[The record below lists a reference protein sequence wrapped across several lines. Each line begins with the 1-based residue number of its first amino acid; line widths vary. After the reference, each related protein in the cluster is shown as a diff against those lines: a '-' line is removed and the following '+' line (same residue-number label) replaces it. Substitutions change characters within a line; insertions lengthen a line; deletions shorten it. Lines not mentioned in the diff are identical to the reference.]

1 MHMSSLNPSIN
12 LGILAHVDAGK
23 TSLTERL
30 LYDAGALDAVGSVD
44 AGTTRTDSMDVE
56 RRRGITVRSAVAS
69 YTNGDVAVNIVDTPG
84 HPDFIAE
91 VERALAILDGAVLV
105 LSAVEGV
112 QPQTVVIWRAL
123 RRLRVPTLLFIN
135 KTDRRGADPE
145 RVRAEIRRRLP
156 GSDGTR
162 ILAGSAL
169 TGSGVAELAT
179 AITACLPAT
188 PPAADAEPSGVVF
201 KIERD
206 DRGKRVFVRMRAGSV
221 ALRDRLALGG
231 RPRERVTGLQVS
243 TGDGLAT
250 AKHAVGGQIAVLR
263 GLEAARIGDSFGPG
277 HVNTATFVPPT
288 LQAVVKPAVPQERGA
303 VYAAL
308 TELAEQDPLIALRT
322 TGDEIAVSLFGEV
335 QKEVIASLL
344 LEWYGLTVSF
354 RETTVVCIER
364 VRGTGHALEQIQLD
378 DNPYLGTVGLR
389 IEPAPVGSGIRF
401 ELEVE
406 RGAMPPAFFAATE
419 EGVRKALEQGR
430 HGWQVTD
437 CVVTMTDSGY
447 WARQSHAHQKF
458 NKAFS
463 SVAGDFRNLG
473 QVVVAAAL
481 RQAGTTVC
489 EPVDRF
495 DLEVPAAVLGG
506 VLKLLGQLGGIVL
519 ITHPG
524 DLENQRATRLEGD
537 LPAARIRALAGQLP
551 DLTGGEAVLTNRLD
565 HYAPVT
571 TEPPTRVRV
580 GPNPADRREWFRAMP
595 R

>member
-1 MHMSSLNPSIN
+1 MHTSSSIN

-69 YTNGDVAVNIVDTPG
+69 YTSSDVTVNIVDTPG

-169 TGSGVAELAT
+169 TGGGVAELAT
-179 AITACLPAT
+179 AITACLPST

-206 DRGKRVFVRMRAGSV
+206 DRGKRVFVRMRAGSI
-221 ALRDRLALGG
+221 ALRDRLELAG
-231 RPRERVTGLQVS
+231 RARERVTGLQVS
-243 TGDGLAT
+243 TSEGLAT
-250 AKHAVGGQIAVLR
+250 AKRAVGGQIAVLR

-277 HVNTATFVPPT
+277 HVEVESFVPPT
-288 LQAVVKPAVPQERGA
+288 LQAVVEPAVPQERGA

-322 TGDEIAVSLFGEV
+322 TGDQIAVSLFGEV

-344 LEWYGLTVSF
+344 LEWYGLAVSF

-364 VRGTGHALEQIQLD
+364 VRGTGHALEQIRVD

-389 IEPAPVGSGIRF
+389 IQPAPVGSGIRF

-495 DLEVPAAVLGG
+495 DLEVPPTALGG

-519 ITHPG
+519 TTHPG
-524 DLENQRATRLEGD
+524 DPVTQQATRLEGD
-537 LPAARIRALAGQLP
+537 LPAAKVRALTGQLP

-571 TEPPTRVRV
+571 AEPPARVRV
-580 GPNPADRREWFRAMP
+580 GPDPADRREWFREMP

>member
-1 MHMSSLNPSIN
+1 MSPSLN

-30 LYDAGALDAVGSVD
+30 LYDAGELDAVGSVD

-69 YTNGDVAVNIVDTPG
+69 YVADDPGGTVVNIVDTPG

-123 RRLRVPTLLFIN
+123 RRLDVPTLLFIN

-145 RVRAEIRRRLP
+145 RVRADIRRRLP
-156 GSDGTR
+156 GSEETPV
-162 ILAGSAL
+162 LAGSAL
-169 TGSGVAELAT
+169 TGDGVAKLAA
-179 AITACLPAT
+179 AITSELPSS
-188 PPAADAEPSGVVF
+188 PPNVEAEPAGVVF

-206 DRGKRVFVRMRAGSV
+206 DRGKRVFVRMRSGSLAV
-221 ALRDRLALGG
+221 RDRLQLTG
-231 RPRERVTGLQVS
+231 RSRERVTGLQVS
-243 TGDGLAT
+243 TGGGLAP
-250 AKHAVGGQIAVLR
+250 AKRAVGGQIAVLR
-263 GLEAARIGDSFGPG
+263 GLDAARIGDSFGPG
-277 HVNTATFVPPT
+277 QVEVDGFVPPT
-288 LQAVVKPAVPQERGA
+288 LQAVVVPATPHERGA

-344 LEWYGLTVSF
+344 QEWYGLAVTF

-364 VRGTGHALEQIQLD
+364 VRGTGQALEQIKVD
-378 DNPYLGTVGLR
+378 ENPYLGTVGLR

-473 QVVVAAAL
+473 QVVVTAAL

-489 EPVDRF
+489 EPVDRI
-495 DLEVPAAVLGG
+495 DLEVPTTVLGAVLALLGRLGG
-506 VLKLLGQLGGIVL
+506 VVL
-519 ITHPG
+519 TTHPG
-524 DLENQRATRLEGD
+524 DGVTRLEGD
-537 LPAARIRALAGQLP
+537 LPATQIRALTSQLP
-551 DLTGGEAVLTNRLD
+551 DLTGGEAVLANRLD

-571 TEPPTRVRV
+571 TEPPVRRRV
-580 GPNPADRREWFRAMP
+580 GPDPADRRRWFREMP

>member
-1 MHMSSLNPSIN
+1 MHTSSFNPSIN

-69 YTNGDVAVNIVDTPG
+69 YTSGDVTVNIVDTPG

-123 RRLRVPTLLFIN
+123 RRLRVPALLFIN

-156 GSDGTR
+156 GSEDTR
-162 ILAGSAL
+162 ILTGSAL
-169 TGSGVAELAT
+169 TGSGVAELAA
-179 AITACLPAT
+179 AITACLPST
-188 PPAADAEPSGVVF
+188 PPEAAAEPSGVVF

-221 ALRDRLALGG
+221 ALRDRLELAG
-231 RPRERVTGLQVS
+231 RLRERVTGLQVS
-243 TGDGLAT
+243 TSDGLAT
-250 AKHAVGGQIAVLR
+250 AKRAVGGQIAVLR

-277 HVNTATFVPPT
+277 QVNTATFVPPT
-288 LQAVVKPAVPQERGA
+288 LQAVVEPATPQERGA

-344 LEWYGLTVSF
+344 LEWYGLAVSF
-354 RETTVVCIER
+354 RETTVVYIER
-364 VRGTGHALEQIQLD
+364 VRGTGHALEQIRVD

-389 IEPAPVGSGIRF
+389 VEPAPVGSGIRF

-447 WARQSHAHQKF
+447 WARQGHAHQKF

-495 DLEVPAAVLGG
+495 DLEVPTAAMGG
-506 VLKLLGQLGGIVL
+506 VLSLLGRLGGIVL
-519 ITHPG
+519 TTHPG
-524 DLENQRATRLEGD
+524 DPATDQPTRLEGD
-537 LPAARIRALAGQLP
+537 LPAVQVRALTSQLP

-571 TEPPTRVRV
+571 AESPTRVRV
-580 GPNPADRREWFRAMP
+580 GPDPADRGEWFRAMP

>member
-1 MHMSSLNPSIN
+1 MHVLNI
-12 LGILAHVDAGK
+12 GILAHVDAGK

-30 LYDAGALDAVGSVD
+30 LFDSGAIDRLGSVD
-44 AGTTRTDSMDVE
+44 SGDTQTDSGAIE
-56 RRRGITVRSAVAS
+56 RERGITIRTAVA
-69 YTNGDVAVNIVDTPG
+69 TFTVGDLQINLIDTPG
-84 HPDFIAE
+84 HSDFIAE

-123 RRLRVPTLLFIN
+123 RRLQVPTLLFIN
-135 KTDRRGADPE
+135 KTDRRGADPA

-156 GSDGTR
+156 GSADTR
-162 ILAGSAL
+162 ILTGSAL
-169 TGSGVAELAT
+169 TGRGVADLAT
-179 AITACLPAT
+179 AITAHLPST
-188 PPAADAEPSGVVF
+188 PPDVDVEPSGVVF

-221 ALRDRLALGG
+221 ALRDRLELSG

-250 AKHAVGGQIAVLR
+250 GKRAVGGQIAVLR

-277 HVNTATFVPPT
+277 QLEETAKRDWASVPPT
-288 LQAVVKPAVPQERGA
+288 LQAVVEPATPQERGA

-364 VRGTGHALEQIQLD
+364 VHGTGQALEQINVNG
-378 DNPYLGTVGLR
+378 NPYLGTVGLR

-406 RGAMPPAFFAATE
+406 RGAMPPAFFTATE

-447 WARQSHAHQKF
+447 WARQSHSHQKF

-473 QVVVAAAL
+473 QLVVAAAL

-495 DLEVPAAVLGG
+495 DLEVPATALGG
-506 VLKLLGQLGGIVL
+506 VLRLLGQLGGLVL
-519 ITHPG
+519 TTHPG
-524 DLENQRATRLEGD
+524 DSVTRQATRLEGD
-537 LPAARIRALAGQLP
+537 LPAARIRALATQLP

-565 HYAPVT
+565 RYAPVT
-571 TEPPTRVRV
+571 TEPPVRVRV
-580 GPNPADRREWFRAMP
+580 GPDPADRREWFREMP